1 MKNLDHYKD
10 IFGPKENL
18 SLSDI
23 ESFENASSEDQNS
36 IEQKMEADSFSQ
48 DAMEGWEALSYR
60 TNTISALKAKLYP
73 QQTFYWLTAFSALA
87 LGVFSVLLVQ
97 NLKPTEQ
104 QANNNVINQT
114 ENSDSLRITA
124 MNIESADIVLPI
136 DIQNMH
142 TAPEQDQL
150 VAETI
155 KVDFAKME
163 NIEMEFTT
171 LDPIVIDQT
180 VENSII
186 SSRVNAKE
194 IYLHDLKLIDYSQ
207 YRSKPVVQT
216 KQLSLTGTS
225 ADKENQ
231 YSETFDS
238 NWEDI
243 DIPYMQYLEKSIY
256 YFNKGRTKKSLARF
270 ETILESYKDDVN
282 ANFYGALCYYNLG
295 EYRTAIRYFN
305 NCLNSEYSN
314 FDEEA
319 IWITALCYEKMNNAN
334 KSFALF
340 EEILIAG
347 GYYSKQASKKLN
359 NR

>member
-23 ESFENASSEDQNS
+23 ESFENASSKDQNA

-48 DAMEGWEALSYR
+48 DAMEGWEELSYR
-60 TNTISALKAKLYP
+60 TDVISELKTRLYP
-73 QQTFYWLTAFSALA
+73 KQTFYWLTAFGALT
-87 LGVFSVLLVQ
+87 LGVISVLLIQ

-104 QANNNVINQT
+104 KVNNNAINQT
-114 ENSDSLRITA
+114 EISDSPIITA
-124 MNIESADIVLPI
+124 MNIESADVVLPI
-136 DIQNMH
+136 AIQNMH

-150 VAETI
+150 IAETI
-155 KVDFAKME
+155 KDDFAKME
-163 NIEMEFTT
+163 NIEMEFTP
-171 LDPIVIDQT
+171 LNPIVIDQT
-180 VENSII
+180 VGNSII

-225 ADKENQ
+225 ADKENE
-231 YSETFDS
+231 YSESFDS

-270 ETILESYKDDVN
+270 ETILESYNNDVN

-295 EYRTAIRYFN
+295 EYKTAIRHFD
-305 NCLNSEYSN
+305 NCLNAEYTN
-314 FDEEA
+314 LDEEA
-319 IWITALCYEKMNNAN
+319 IWITALCYEKMNNTT
-334 KSFALF
+334 KSFALY
-340 EEILIAG
+340 EEIVNSG
-347 GYYSKQASKKLN
+347 GYYSEQASKKLN